1 MEKMSHMAE
10 SFAGQERR
18 SADIA
23 ALQAMSAMA
32 SADHEDRTDVVNSI
46 LEATTQILPCEDALI
61 YLHDDALDIFR
72 VLAKAG
78 RDTTIPLSETSV
90 ARRIWATGRGE
101 VLNDIEAD
109 PEFNPLIAEIVK
121 TRQFVGAPITAE
133 GHNFGVLAAVNAPQG
148 FADSDL
154 RALTILADRAAMALQ
169 LCDLRISLARQSQ
182 ELEGLQ
188 RMSRLLIATESLEHV
203 IGESVRVV
211 CDLLECDKMA
221 VLLYDEATNYLLPHP
236 PAEGL
241 EPEKLEILNIPL
253 SQPSLIGTVY
263 RTNTPLTSNDSQND
277 AWVSDAMKQTL
288 GVETLLVSP
297 ITSGPQPIGVLVAV
311 NSQRGQFT
319 EEDERFITLLGGRVG
334 GVIEASRARGRER
347 ALMQKLRE
355 ADRTKS
361 EFVSMLAHELKNPM
375 VTISGFS
382 EVLRD
387 QSEKIAPE
395 KIKEIAGILN
405 SEVDRLAR
413 LVYDLLDLSRME
425 AGTVRYDLQPVSIP
439 ELVDNLL
446 TLHTSLNAHH
456 VVTPRLSDD
465 LPKVLADRDRLNQVL
480 LNLMMNAARYSPQ
493 GTEIQLLADVI
504 DDEGTPRVR
513 VSIKDEGI
521 GIAPEDQ
528 DRVFSKFVMLPKP
541 AWVKKGTGLG
551 LFITQGIV
559 EAHGGNIW
567 IESEPGKGS
576 TFHFTLDIA
585 NGNY

>member
-1 MEKMSHMAE
+1 M
-10 SFAGQERR
+10 
-18 SADIA
+18 
-23 ALQAMSAMA
+23 
-32 SADHEDRTDVVNSI
+32 T
-46 LEATTQILPCEDALI
+46 
-61 YLHDDALDIFR
+61 
-72 VLAKAG
+72 
-78 RDTTIPLSETSV
+78 
-90 ARRIWATGRGE
+90 
-101 VLNDIEAD
+101 
-109 PEFNPLIAEIVK
+109 
-121 TRQFVGAPITAE
+121 
-133 GHNFGVLAAVNAPQG
+133 
-148 FADSDL
+148 
-154 RALTILADRAAMALQ
+154 LQ
-169 LCDLRISLARQSQ
+169 LTDMRISLARQNQ

-188 RMSRLLIATESLEHV
+188 RMSRLLISTESLEHV

-221 VLLYDEATNYLLPHP
+221 VLLFDEETNYLLPHP

-241 EPEKLEILNIPL
+241 EPEKLEMLRIPL

-263 RTNTPLTSNDSQND
+263 RTNTPMTSNEAQGD
-277 AWVSDAMKQTL
+277 AWVSNDMKEVV

-334 GVIEASRARGRER
+334 GVIEASRSRGRER

-382 EVLRD
+382 EILRD

-425 AGTVRYDLQPVSIP
+425 SGTVRYDLQPISLHDV
-439 ELVDNLL
+439 VDKLL

-456 VVTPRLSDD
+456 VVTPRLPDD

-480 LNLMMNAARYSPQ
+480 LNLLMNAARYSPQ
-493 GTEIQLLADVI
+493 GTEIQLAADVFEE
-504 DDEGTPRVR
+504 DGAQKVR

-521 GIAPEDQ
+521 GIASEDQ
-528 DRVFSKFVMLPKP
+528 ERVFSKFVMLPKP

-551 LFITQGIV
+551 LFITKGIV
-559 EAHGGNIW
+559 EAHGGRIW
-567 IESEPGKGS
+567 IDSEPGRGS
-576 TFHFTLDIA
+576 AFHFTLDIA
-585 NGNY
+585 NDDF